1 MRLLGGRRRGGVLG
15 MLSEERFI
23 ASVVYLICRSDV

>member
-15 MLSEERFI
+15 MLFEGIVIRMLYN
-23 ASVVYLICRSDV
+23 SVY